1 MIALGCLDLAELQLL
16 EAGPLPVYA
25 VGIQERSAY
34 RMSMCHKD
42 ARELQAL
49 IFSNLNG
56 PLRNLTSDSEGLRM
70 TQRASGRR
78 DPSDRSD

>member
-25 VGIQERSAY
+25 VGILERSAY
-34 RMSMCHKD
+34 RMSFGHKD

-49 IFSNLNG
+49 IFSNFNG
-56 PLRNLTSDSEGLRM
+56 P
-70 TQRASGRR
+70 
-78 DPSDRSD
+78 